1 MFAQALVPRAF
12 DISVRVAFSASLT
25 CTPPMP
31 RKPPSD
37 GDGRLAK
44 PRHFLQAFLRRVQR
58 LGEGAELGEDGF
70 GERLGVAARHR
81 AEQDQLKELVVG
93 KRIGAGFAEAP
104 PQPLAM
110 AEIVGLAAASLKPIR
125 GRTIAE

>member
-1 MFAQALVPRAF
+1 MAASQAPALPSSIFPAR
-12 DISVRVAFSASLT
+12 SA
-25 CTPPMP
+25 
-31 RKPPSD
+31 
-37 GDGRLAK
+37 
-44 PRHFLQAFLRRVQR
+44 
-58 LGEGAELGEDGF
+58 LGEGAELSEDSF
-70 GERLGVAARHR
+70 GERFGVAARHR